1 MAVTH
6 TGGGGLNPTMATQ
19 TYLLLRESYYVE
31 LDVSL
36 EELTR
41 PAAKVS
47 YHRFQL
53 EVGSH
58 NGVFVG
64 RSIADDDERGLVLL
78 LSTRR
83 LPDTAEY
90 GLRLGGRLFL
100 YPDEHGGFSSG
111 SDGHYELDLPEAD
124 LKWTRTDSSDVHQA
138 EASLRVIL
146 GRGLNKLASI
156 LEKGGA
162 AQWL

>member
-6 TGGGGLNPTMATQ
+6 TGVGLNPTMATQ
-19 TYLLLRESYYVE
+19 SYLLLRESYSVE

-41 PAAKVS
+41 LAAKGS
-47 YHRFQL
+47 HHLFQL

-78 LSTRR
+78 LATQC
-83 LPDTAEY
+83 LPEPTEY

-111 SDGHYELDLPEAD
+111 SDGHYELSLPEAD

-138 EASLRVIL
+138 EDSLRVIL

-162 AQWL
+162 TRWL